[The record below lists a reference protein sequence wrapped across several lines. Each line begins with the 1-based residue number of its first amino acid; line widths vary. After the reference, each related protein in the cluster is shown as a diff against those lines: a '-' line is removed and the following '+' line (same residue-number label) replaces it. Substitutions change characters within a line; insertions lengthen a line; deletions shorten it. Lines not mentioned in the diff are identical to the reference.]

1 VIAYLS
7 LLLLVREQYESD
19 LMFVKEW
26 PTDPLV
32 LALST
37 LLLALVASEASL
49 LPANRAAR
57 INPLAAI
64 RPE

>member
-49 LPANRAAR
+49 LPANPAAR

>member
-1 VIAYLS
+1 ML
-7 LLLLVREQYESD
+7 
-19 LMFVKEW
+19 VKEW

-37 LLLALVASEASL
+37 LLLALGASAAL
-49 LPANRAAR
+49 PLPAIRVVR

>member
-1 VIAYLS
+1 
-7 LLLLVREQYESD
+7 
-19 LMFVKEW
+19 MFVKEW

>member
-1 VIAYLS
+1 ML
-7 LLLLVREQYESD
+7 
-19 LMFVKEW
+19 VKEW

-37 LLLALVASEASL
+37 FLLAVVASAASL
-49 LPANRAAR
+49 APAIRAAR

-64 RPE
+64 RTE

>member
-1 VIAYLS
+1 ML
-7 LLLLVREQYESD
+7 
-19 LMFVKEW
+19 VKEW

-37 LLLALVASEASL
+37 LLLALVASDASL

-64 RPE
+64 RTE